1 MDDALSHPPIAPVQA
16 SASHY
21 PSTKLCIG
29 YGIGSSGVAIMLNTV
44 SVYFPALMTTVLGVS
59 PVVAG
64 TLLML
69 SKLYDAF
76 ADVVIGTMSDRTQSR
91 WGRRRPFLLFG
102 AVGSF
107 LSLVMIF
114 LAPPLSSTMLI
125 VYMGAGLVLYSTGY
139 SLFNVPYLALPAD
152 ITRTNAER
160 LRLISFRTAFIG
172 IGQLTA
178 LALSAWLIQR
188 GGGGESGYRMMGIIM
203 ASLVLVVMLA
213 SFVGTAKSRVN
224 EVGLSTHKPS
234 FRDLGDAMGNKP
246 LMLLLGAKLCQ
257 YVAFGVM
264 QPINLLFLLN
274 ITSLGMTGMIHLAIV
289 QNAMIFLS
297 MPVWT
302 RLGVRLGKRNCYLL
316 AQAIMIPSV
325 LSWWFA
331 GADLSLP
338 GLWAR
343 GMTFG
348 FASAGALLMST
359 SILPDTIEYDRLRT
373 GRERGGI
380 FASLYS
386 VNEKLGFAAGAA
398 VLGWGMAWGG
408 YMPTTG
414 GKIIQ
419 QAPSAIHALYLI
431 KTLVPSFMLL
441 IGVFLLTRYKLTE
454 DVLASMRSAQPNI
467 NTLKD

>member
-1 MDDALSHPPIAPVQA
+1 MGN
-16 SASHY
+16 SATQPAREERY
-21 PSTKLCIG
+21 PSTRLCIG
-29 YGIGSSGVAIMLNTV
+29 YGIGSSGVSIMLNTV
-44 SVYFPALMTTVLGVS
+44 SVYFPALMSTVLGVS

-76 ADVVIGTMSDRTQSR
+76 ADVAIGTASDATQSR
-91 WGRRRPFLLFG
+91 WGRRRPYLLAG
-102 AVGSF
+102 AIGSF

-114 LAPPLSSTMLI
+114 LAPPMSGNVLI
-125 VYMGAGLVLYSTGY
+125 AYMAVGLVIYSTGY

-152 ITRTNAER
+152 ITRSNAER
-160 LRLISFRTAFIG
+160 LRLISFRTAAIG
-172 IGQLTA
+172 IGQLIA

-203 ASLVLVVMLA
+203 ATLVLVFMMT
-213 SFVGTAKSRVN
+213 SFFGTTKARVN
-224 EVGLSTHKPS
+224 EISTTRHKPS
-234 FRDLGDAMGNKP
+234 FRDLGQAMGNKP

-257 YVAFGVM
+257 YIAFGVM

-289 QNAMIFLS
+289 QNLMILFS
-297 MPVWT
+297 MPAWT
-302 RLGVRLGKRNCYLL
+302 RIGVKLGKRNAYLL

-325 LSWWFA
+325 VSWWWA
-331 GADLSLP
+331 DADLSLP

-386 VNEKLGFAAGAA
+386 VNEKLGFAIGAA

-408 YMPTTG
+408 YVATTG
-414 GKIIQ
+414 GQIIEQ
-419 QAPSAIHALYLI
+419 SPSAIHALYLI
-431 KTLVPSFMLL
+431 KTLVPSGMLL
-441 IGVFLLTRYKLTE
+441 VGVFLLTRYKLTE
-454 DVLASMRSAQPNI
+454 EMLATMRSAQ
-467 NTLKD
+467 TKD

>member
-1 MDDALSHPPIAPVQA
+1 MDDTIPNPATMAADAPA
-16 SASHY
+16 PLY

-64 TLLML
+64 TLMML

-76 ADVVIGTMSDRTQSR
+76 ADVAIGTASDATQSR
-91 WGRRRPFLLFG
+91 WGRRRPYLLLG

-114 LAPPLSSTMLI
+114 LAPPLSGTML
-125 VYMGAGLVLYSTGY
+125 VLYMAAGLILYSTGY

-152 ITRTNAER
+152 ITRSNAER

-172 IGQLTA
+172 VGQLTA

-188 GGGGESGYRMMGIIM
+188 GGGGASGYRTMGIIM
-203 ASLVLVVMLA
+203 ALLALATMAA
-213 SFVGTAKSRVN
+213 SFIGTAKARVN
-224 EVGLSTHKPS
+224 EVGATTHKPS
-234 FRDLGDAMGNKP
+234 LRDLGEAMGNRP

-297 MPVWT
+297 MPIWT
-302 RLGVRLGKRNCYLL
+302 RLGVRLGKRNAYLL

-325 LSWWFA
+325 LSWWWA

-359 SILPDTIEYDRLRT
+359 SILPDTIDYDRLRT

-386 VNEKLGFAAGAA
+386 VNEKLGFAIGAA

-408 YMPTTG
+408 YVPTTG
-414 GKIIQ
+414 GKIIA

-431 KTLVPSFMLL
+431 KTLVPSTMLL

-454 DVLASMRSAQPNI
+454 EVLAAMRSAPP
-467 NTLKD
+467 KD